1 MIRLRSKKTILVA
14 VVLFSLGLIFSILSP
29 TIQSQVSGF
38 NLPVSISTT
47 GNAWDGYIAFDLELE
62 STFMGVGSNNNYFVV
77 MATNGTVL
85 AVRQSGTSYGA
96 AWNIAPDILMF
107 LGEPQVGG
115 ADTAPTYSTH
125 FWNVKSGA
133 TQDFPNVV
141 SEHDIQYDPI
151 NNTFLTLQ
159 QYLQQVGNNQYL
171 IDRIVQVD
179 ANGNVLWA
187 WNPFDHIPLS
197 EASSFNETST
207 YNGQT
212 AIDFSHANT
221 LDWDYNNSIIYL
233 NTRNT
238 NTFYKINQ
246 TNGDLIWACGEFG
259 NFTLLGENGQPL
271 ESINGLP
278 PSLWYHCHTVE
289 QISPNT
295 FMLFNNDFKNNSN
308 PSDCRSSLIEIAL
321 NETSMTARV
330 IWSWQASTSIWNQY
344 GGAIVHLPNGD
355 FLGDFGTPTHQ
366 FPENKL
372 PDGTWGFKDTGAVF
386 VEVNPAGQVVKTF
399 TFPAGWWVYRVE
411 TLTNPAS
418 ISFAPTSV
426 TVTTPT
432 PTVNPGPVAG
442 GTNSI
447 RPTPTPPTP
456 TPSLH
461 NPTPTP
467 SSTLAS
473 AIPSST
479 PLTHTTAGSQ
489 ANSIIIISSVV
500 IAIAAV
506 ALAVLYS
513 MRKRINPQKANLP

>member
-1 MIRLRSKKTILVA
+1 
-14 VVLFSLGLIFSILSP
+14 
-29 TIQSQVSGF
+29 
-38 NLPVSISTT
+38 
-47 GNAWDGYIAFDLELE
+47 
-62 STFMGVGSNNNYFVV
+62 
-77 MATNGTVL
+77 
-85 AVRQSGTSYGA
+85 
-96 AWNIAPDILMF
+96 
-107 LGEPQVGG
+107 
-115 ADTAPTYSTH
+115 
-125 FWNVKSGA
+125 
-133 TQDFPNVV
+133 
-141 SEHDIQYDPI
+141 
-151 NNTFLTLQ
+151 
-159 QYLQQVGNNQYL
+159 
-171 IDRIVQVD
+171 
-179 ANGNVLWA
+179 
-187 WNPFDHIPLS
+187 
-197 EASSFNETST
+197 
-207 YNGQT
+207 
-212 AIDFSHANT
+212 
-221 LDWDYNNSIIYL
+221 
-233 NTRNT
+233 
-238 NTFYKINQ
+238 
-246 TNGDLIWACGEFG
+246 
-259 NFTLLGENGQPL
+259 
-271 ESINGLP
+271 
-278 PSLWYHCHTVE
+278 
-289 QISPNT
+289 
-295 FMLFNNDFKNNSN
+295 MLFNNDFKNNSN